1 LAWIKPEL
9 PLTQWK
15 TIFEKKRE
23 LMTRIINKFQAFL
36 DFTGKMDF
44 LGPLALRLYL
54 APIMWMAG
62 TQKLNSFSDTVTWFG
77 DPDWGLGLPF
87 PALMAALVTGTE
99 VIGAVFLLLGFA
111 VRWITIPLFVTM
123 VVAAITVHWQNGW
136 LAIAEGSGIFAT
148 ERTQAA
154 AEKLS
159 RAKEIL
165 QEHGNYDWLTEAG
178 SFVILNNGIE
188 FAVTYSIMLLMLFF
202 IGAGRY
208 VSLDYW
214 ITRRFFQK
222 QV

>member
-1 LAWIKPEL
+1 MTNNCFESKL

-23 LMTRIINKFQAFL
+23 LMIRIINKFQAFL

-111 VRWITIPLFVTM
+111 VRWISIPLFITM

-136 LAIAEGSGIFAT
+136 VAIAEGSGVLP
-148 ERTQAA
+148 
-154 AEKLS
+154 LS
-159 RAKEIL
+159 APK
-165 QEHGNYDWLTEAG
+165 QQQKNYLG
-178 SFVILNNGIE
+178 PMKYFRNMVIMTG
-188 FAVTYSIMLLMLFF
+188 
-202 IGAGRY
+202 
-208 VSLDYW
+208 
-214 ITRRFFQK
+214 
-222 QV
+222 